1 MNKYRAFSIL
11 LVIISCQKLYA
22 TNGMNMIGYGTRLTA
37 MGGAVESVSN
47 NNESMMINPAGLA
60 NLTAPEYSIT
70 VSLMDP
76 DVSHSDNF
84 GNSENESSQRP
95 PIPLFSISRPMG
107 DWATGIGIFMQGGT
121 GARYND
127 LLTPFSVRKAAG
139 MLPDPMNN
147 IPSSDSVKSR
157 LMHLRI
163 TPTIARAVTDNFRLV
178 ATVNKCLLSILNM
191 LILNNSVP

>member
-1 MNKYRAFSIL
+1 
-11 LVIISCQKLYA
+11 
-22 TNGMNMIGYGTRLTA
+22 
-37 MGGAVESVSN
+37 
-47 NNESMMINPAGLA
+47 
-60 NLTAPEYSIT
+60 
-70 VSLMDP
+70 
-76 DVSHSDNF
+76 
-84 GNSENESSQRP
+84 
-95 PIPLFSISRPMG
+95 
-107 DWATGIGIFMQGGT
+107 MQGGT
-121 GARYND
+121 DARYNN

-139 MLPDPMNN
+139 MSPDPMNN

>member
-84 GNSENESSQRP
+84 GNSENESSKAHRF
-95 PIPLFSISRPMG
+95 LYLVLA
-107 DWATGIGIFMQGGT
+107 DLWATGRL
-121 GARYND
+121 ALAYSCKVA
-127 LLTPFSVRKAAG
+127 P
-139 MLPDPMNN
+139 MLD
-147 IPSSDSVKSR
+147 I
-157 LMHLRI
+157 I
-163 TPTIARAVTDNFRLV
+163 I
-178 ATVNKCLLSILNM
+178 C
-191 LILNNSVP
+191 